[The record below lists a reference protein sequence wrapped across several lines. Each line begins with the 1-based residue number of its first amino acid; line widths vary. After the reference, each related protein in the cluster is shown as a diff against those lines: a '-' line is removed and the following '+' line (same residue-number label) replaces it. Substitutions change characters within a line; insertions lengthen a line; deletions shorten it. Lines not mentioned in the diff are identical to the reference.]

1 MDYNTALDTALGRL
15 HAEGRYRTFIDIERR
30 RGQFP
35 HAVWNKPDGSEQ
47 EITVWCGNDYL
58 GMGQHPV
65 MLSAMHEALEATGAG
80 SGGTRNISGTTV

>member
-47 EITVWCGNDYL
+47 EITV
-58 GMGQHPV
+58 
-65 MLSAMHEALEATGAG
+65 
-80 SGGTRNISGTTV
+80 